1 MKFRPVNAARAA
13 SGRGR
18 RQRYRVSHPTG
29 AGATAAAHRAR
40 KETREADGFDGLKR
54 CNILYPCGILYPT
67 GLARISTDAHGHV
80 NHAAHTRSPA
90 EGSL

>member
-1 MKFRPVNAARAA
+1 MNFRRVNAARAA
-13 SGRGR
+13 SGGDR
-18 RQRYRVSHPTG
+18 RQHSRVST
-29 AGATAAAHRAR
+29 GATAAAHRAR
-40 KETREADGFDGLKR
+40 TETREVDGFDGLKR

-67 GLARISTDAHGHV
+67 GPARISTDAHRHV

>member
-13 SGRGR
+13 SDR
-18 RQRYRVSHPTG
+18 RQRYRVSQPTG
-29 AGATAAAHRAR
+29 TTAAAHRAR
-40 KETREADGFDGLKR
+40 TEPREADGFDGLKR

-67 GLARISTDAHGHV
+67 GPARISTDAHRHV